1 MKSFIKKYNMQI
13 KLIIPLVIGLVVIT
27 TFLYYFIPII
37 LNYPDG
43 TWGTNFQIELENA
56 NYLSQFIQISAAIFA
71 IFVFTTFTQTHFLV
85 KYKELISNPRDYSIN
100 ELNNI
105 KNKLFSTPNKLFL
118 LNVLIPCIALT
129 CIHAYTTHHLGITTL
144 KLFILVISIVILY
157 VTATYIYTTNL
168 FKKLLIN
175 LPGDSM
181 ENIKKSSLK
190 KIIIYNIGPIF
201 FASLLFIASLGY
213 SKLATEKGDSL
224 FTAYKTELSFFVK
237 DETFNS
243 LEDLLDKAKSDL
255 TLENASDYIFIQTYD
270 KKFFDVTNN
279 EIQMSDFFTKYL
291 NEMSSDN
298 NGRVYEYYGVDSQ
311 AATQV
316 VYINGV
322 PYILG
327 IYYYILYPSVLLY
340 FALAIVILLIINY
353 ITLSLFSKSISTD
366 ISIISDRF
374 NTIAN
379 SKNIIHNNKL
389 SLTSNTE
396 IGDLII
402 SYNKIQDLTTSN
414 IKQIAA
420 TKDTL
425 MEQER
430 LASLG
435 QMIGGISHNLK
446 TPIFSIAGAVEGLND
461 LISEFDQSIDTPTV
475 TNEDMHDIAKDMYD
489 WTSKIKDYTAY
500 MSDIITA
507 VKGQAVNFSNDAVD
521 YFTTTQLFKYV
532 DLLMKHELK
541 NSYVTL
547 EVHNNVEDTYFIK
560 GNINGLVQVINNVIS
575 NAIQA
580 YKGKPDQSII
590 MASNLKNN
598 KLIISIQD
606 FGPGM
611 DKSVQD
617 KLFKEMI
624 TTKGKDGTGLG
635 LFMSYSNI
643 KAHYNG
649 NMYYETEVG
658 KGTTFYIE
666 LPIENKK
673 KI

>member
-1 MKSFIKKYNMQI
+1 
-13 KLIIPLVIGLVVIT
+13 
-27 TFLYYFIPII
+27 
-37 LNYPDG
+37 
-43 TWGTNFQIELENA
+43 
-56 NYLSQFIQISAAIFA
+56 
-71 IFVFTTFTQTHFLV
+71 
-85 KYKELISNPRDYSIN
+85 
-100 ELNNI
+100 
-105 KNKLFSTPNKLFL
+105 
-118 LNVLIPCIALT
+118 
-129 CIHAYTTHHLGITTL
+129 
-144 KLFILVISIVILY
+144 
-157 VTATYIYTTNL
+157 
-168 FKKLLIN
+168 
-175 LPGDSM
+175 
-181 ENIKKSSLK
+181 
-190 KIIIYNIGPIF
+190 
-201 FASLLFIASLGY
+201 
-213 SKLATEKGDSL
+213 
-224 FTAYKTELSFFVK
+224 
-237 DETFNS
+237 
-243 LEDLLDKAKSDL
+243 
-255 TLENASDYIFIQTYD
+255 
-270 KKFFDVTNN
+270 
-279 EIQMSDFFTKYL
+279 
-291 NEMSSDN
+291 
-298 NGRVYEYYGVDSQ
+298 
-311 AATQV
+311 
-316 VYINGV
+316 
-322 PYILG
+322 
-327 IYYYILYPSVLLY
+327 
-340 FALAIVILLIINY
+340 
-353 ITLSLFSKSISTD
+353 
-366 ISIISDRF
+366 
-374 NTIAN
+374 
-379 SKNIIHNNKL
+379 
-389 SLTSNTE
+389 
-396 IGDLII
+396 
-402 SYNKIQDLTTSN
+402 
-414 IKQIAA
+414 
-420 TKDTL
+420 

-560 GNINGLVQVINNVIS
+560 GSINGLVQVINNVIS

-590 MASNLKNN
+590 MASNLKND

>member
-13 KLIIPLVIGLVVIT
+13 KLFIPLVIGLVVIT
-27 TFLYYFIPII
+27 TFLYFFIPII

-43 TWGTNFQIELENA
+43 TWGTNFQIELENT
-56 NYLSQFIQISAAIFA
+56 NYLSQVIQISAAIFA

-118 LNVLIPCIALT
+118 LNVLIPSIALT
-129 CIHAYTTHHLGITTL
+129 CIHAYTIHHLGITTL

-168 FKKLLIN
+168 FKKLLIS

-201 FASLLFIASLGY
+201 FASLLFIALLGY

-224 FTAYKTELSFFVK
+224 FTTYKTELSFFVK

-270 KKFFDVTNN
+270 KKYFDIDNN
-279 EIQMSDFFTKYL
+279 EVQMSDFFTKYL

-311 AATQV
+311 AATQI
-316 VYINGV
+316 VYINGT

-340 FALAIVILLIINY
+340 FALAIVILLSINY

-414 IKQIAA
+414 IKQIEA

-560 GNINGLVQVINNVIS
+560 GSINGLVQVINNVIS

-590 MASNLKNN
+590 MASNLKND

>member
-13 KLIIPLVIGLVVIT
+13 KLFIPLVIGLVVIT
-27 TFLYYFIPII
+27 TFLYFFIPII

-43 TWGTNFQIELENA
+43 TWGTNFQIELENT
-56 NYLSQFIQISAAIFA
+56 NYLSQVIQISAAIFA

-118 LNVLIPCIALT
+118 LNVLIPSIALT
-129 CIHAYTTHHLGITTL
+129 CIHAYTIHHLGITTL

-168 FKKLLIN
+168 FKKLLIS

-201 FASLLFIASLGY
+201 FASLLFIALLGY

-224 FTAYKTELSFFVK
+224 FTTYKTELSFFVK

-270 KKFFDVTNN
+270 KKYFDINNN

-291 NEMSSDN
+291 NEMSIDN
-298 NGRVYEYYGVDSQ
+298 NGRVYEYYGVDCQ
-311 AATQV
+311 AATQI
-316 VYINGV
+316 VYINGT

>member
-13 KLIIPLVIGLVVIT
+13 KLFIPLVIGLVVIT
-27 TFLYYFIPII
+27 TFLYFFIPII

-43 TWGTNFQIELENA
+43 TWGTNFQIELENT
-56 NYLSQFIQISAAIFA
+56 NYLSQVIQISAAIFA

-118 LNVLIPCIALT
+118 LNVLIPSIALT
-129 CIHAYTTHHLGITTL
+129 CIHAYTIHHLGITTL

-168 FKKLLIN
+168 FKKLLIS

-201 FASLLFIASLGY
+201 FASLLFIALLGY

-224 FTAYKTELSFFVK
+224 FTTYKTELSFFVK

-243 LEDLLDKAKSDL
+243 LDDLLDKAKSDL

-270 KKFFDVTNN
+270 KKYFDIDNN

-311 AATQV
+311 AATQI
-316 VYINGV
+316 VYINGT

-340 FALAIVILLIINY
+340 FALAIVILLSINY

-414 IKQIAA
+414 IKQIEA

-560 GNINGLVQVINNVIS
+560 GSINGLVQVINNVIS

-590 MASNLKNN
+590 MASNLKND

>member
-13 KLIIPLVIGLVVIT
+13 KLFIPLVIGLVVIT
-27 TFLYYFIPII
+27 TFLYFFIPII

-43 TWGTNFQIELENA
+43 TWGTNFQIELENT
-56 NYLSQFIQISAAIFA
+56 NYLSQVIQISAAIFA

-118 LNVLIPCIALT
+118 LNVLIPSIALT
-129 CIHAYTTHHLGITTL
+129 CIHAYTIHHLGITTL

-168 FKKLLIN
+168 FKKLLIS

-201 FASLLFIASLGY
+201 FASLLFIALLGY

-224 FTAYKTELSFFVK
+224 FTTYKTELSFFVK

-270 KKFFDVTNN
+270 KKYFDIDNN
-279 EIQMSDFFTKYL
+279 EVQMSDFFTKYL

-311 AATQV
+311 AATQI
-316 VYINGV
+316 VYINGT

-340 FALAIVILLIINY
+340 FALAIVILLSINY

-414 IKQIAA
+414 IKQIEA

-560 GNINGLVQVINNVIS
+560 GSINGLVQVINNVIS

-590 MASNLKNN
+590 ME
-598 KLIISIQD
+598 IC
-606 FGPGM
+606 
-611 DKSVQD
+611 
-617 KLFKEMI
+617 
-624 TTKGKDGTGLG
+624 TTKQKLEKEL
-635 LFMSYSNI
+635 LF
-643 KAHYNG
+643 
-649 NMYYETEVG
+649 T
-658 KGTTFYIE
+658 
-666 LPIENKK
+666 
-673 KI
+673 

>member
-13 KLIIPLVIGLVVIT
+13 KLFIPLVIGLVVIT
-27 TFLYYFIPII
+27 TFLYFFIPII

-43 TWGTNFQIELENA
+43 TWGTNFQIELENT
-56 NYLSQFIQISAAIFA
+56 NYLSQVIQISAAIFA

-118 LNVLIPCIALT
+118 LNVLIPSIALT
-129 CIHAYTTHHLGITTL
+129 CIHAYTIHHLGITTL

-168 FKKLLIN
+168 FKKLLIS

-201 FASLLFIASLGY
+201 FASLLFIALLGY

-224 FTAYKTELSFFVK
+224 FTTYKTELSFFVK

-291 NEMSSDN
+291 NEMSIDN
-298 NGRVYEYYGVDSQ
+298 NGRVYEYYGVDCQ
-311 AATQV
+311 AATQI
-316 VYINGV
+316 VYINGT